1 LTDPAPRN
9 LFIAATNSDPDP
21 VSAAQ
26 AAALLQV
33 CMEVIENRWQ
43 YLYDVENFFHL
54 QLAIVNEFANIDWN
68 FTE

>member
-1 LTDPAPRN
+1 
-9 LFIAATNSDPDP
+9 
-21 VSAAQ
+21 
-26 AAALLQV
+26 
-33 CMEVIENRWQ
+33 MEVIENRWQ